1 MKWSTI
7 LSGAA
12 TAFACGSAA
21 VTPITN
27 RTNTGVEYVSG
38 NYVPFQPGFL
48 GGQWELFYSS
58 NNVTLRG
65 TGYLRL
71 RWEIEYWK
79 HSGSAAD
86 IIMKP
91 NGTWLPVAGGG
102 GYQMGDNSPAP
113 YCNDPSGN
121 CFNGTGGDT
130 DGYVW
135 FTNGHNPWHNEYY
148 WLDGEVYL
156 QTQEGPGDY
165 NVGVSPITIDDILSD
180 INTNISA
187 AYHYGVSF
195 DPKEGAC
202 PCSISPVSSTAV
214 VASTSATPYVA

>member
-1 MKWSTI
+1 M
-7 LSGAA
+7 
-12 TAFACGSAA
+12 
-21 VTPITN
+21 
-27 RTNTGVEYVSG
+27 GV
-38 NYVPFQPGFL
+38 FL
-48 GGQWELFYSS
+48 QLEP
-58 NNVTLRG
+58 VTLRG

-71 RWEIEYWK
+71 RWEVEYWK

-102 GYQMGDNSPAP
+102 GYQMGDDSPAP
-113 YCNDPSGN
+113 YCNDPRGN
-121 CFNGTGGDT
+121 CFTGPGGDT

-135 FTNGHNPWHNEYY
+135 FTNGHNPWHSEYY
-148 WLDGEVYL
+148 WLDGGVYL

-180 INTNISA
+180 INTNINA

-195 DPKEGAC
+195 DPKERRARARSAPSHQQNLLYLPLRLHMSLSSIETC
-202 PCSISPVSSTAV
+202 VCSPSFNHRVS
-214 VASTSATPYVA
+214 